1 MSTNPRWQKDITCIY
16 FQPIVLHMRNERL
29 FAYGTIRQASV
40 QLELFGRLL
49 DSCIDTIQGFRIT
62 VIYILDGSTVGSY
75 PALVAG
81 SLDDTIDGLVVS
93 LTEAELIIADE
104 YETDHYRRIKVKLQ
118 SGGEA
123 WAYVKNAL

>member
-1 MSTNPRWQKDITCIY
+1 
-16 FQPIVLHMRNERL
+16 MRNERL